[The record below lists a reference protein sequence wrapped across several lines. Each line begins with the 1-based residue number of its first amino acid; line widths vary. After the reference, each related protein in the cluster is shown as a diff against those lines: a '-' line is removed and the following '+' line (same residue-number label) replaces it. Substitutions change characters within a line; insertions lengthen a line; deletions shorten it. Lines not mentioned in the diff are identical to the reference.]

1 MSRTAQP
8 LDPTREARLLRA
20 AAAAFTADGYHQASL
35 NRIID
40 DAGWAKSS
48 FYHYF
53 PDKQR
58 LHDHLI
64 VTLANRLGTGLH
76 VPELDD
82 LSTADFWTETAALL
96 ASFQQ
101 VLADDPDTALLVRMF
116 DHPLAARGPEGRLT
130 RLRRDV
136 RAWLQAALLRGQQ
149 LGVVREDVPAPLLVE
164 LLLAVVATLTRWAV
178 GNDRDRSVQEGTA
191 LSVLTDILGARP
203 SSTAR

>member
-1 MSRTAQP
+1 VSRTAQP
-8 LDPTREARLLRA
+8 LDSAREARLLRA
-20 AAAAFTADGYHQASL
+20 AADAFTADGYHQASL
-35 NRIID
+35 NRIIE

-64 VTLANRLGTGLH
+64 VTLGNRLGSGLH
-76 VPELDD
+76 VPELDE
-82 LSTADFWTETAALL
+82 LSTRTYWSETAALL
-96 ASFQQ
+96 SSFEQ

-136 RAWLQAALLRGQQ
+136 REWLQAALQRGQQ
-149 LGVVREDVPAPLLVE
+149 LGVVRDDLPAALLVE
-164 LLLAVVATLTRWAV
+164 LLLAVVAALTRWTV
-178 GNDRDRSVQEGTA
+178 GDDGDRSVQEGTA
-191 LSVLTDILGARP
+191 VAVLRDVLGAGG
-203 SSTAR
+203 STVGR